1 MKRLA
6 HLLLV
11 ALVLAASSPLPAAGA
26 EPSAFD
32 TGLVARA
39 YQVRHR
45 TLSDAA
51 DVVSPALSSEGTLK
65 LEPRLRTLVVEDHPS
80 VLRRVDELLSAF
92 DLPPRNVEV
101 TLTLLLGSDVR
112 EPRAPV
118 AGAGPREISREV
130 RGVSETLGD
139 FTKWTNY
146 ELLGSQSLT
155 GAEGR
160 SVTARLSDEYRVTFD
175 IEAVEPP
182 SSKAPSG
189 VISFRSLVL
198 QRISRTDTGEERADE
213 VYSTAIQL
221 HVGKLLMVGAAR
233 SPESRR
239 ALFLAIKAKLV

>member
-1 MKRLA
+1 MLA
-6 HLLLV
+6 LL
-11 ALVLAASSPLPAAGA
+11 ALPGSIPAADA
-26 EPSAFD
+26 PSPDSA
-32 TGLVARA
+32 LVARS
-39 YQVRHR
+39 YEVRHR
-45 TLSDAA
+45 NLSDAA
-51 DVVSPALSSEGTLK
+51 DVVSPVLSSEGSLK
-65 LEPRLRTLVVEDHPS
+65 LQPRSRTLVVEDHPS
-80 VLRRVDELLSAF
+80 VLRRVDELLSEF

-112 EPRAPV
+112 EPRVPV

-155 GAEGR
+155 GSEGR
-160 SVTARLSDEYRVTFD
+160 SVTARLSDEYRVTLT
-175 IEAVEPP
+175 IETVEAP
-182 SSKAPSG
+182 SSKAPQG
-189 VISFRSLVL
+189 VISFGSLVL
-198 QRISRTDTGEERADE
+198 QRITRNDTGEERADE

>member
-1 MKRLA
+1 VRILTGFVLA
-6 HLLLV
+6 ALLLV
-11 ALVLAASSPLPAAGA
+11 PATPISAAPAAPAASEAA
-26 EPSAFD
+26 
-32 TGLVARA
+32 LVARA
-39 YQVRHR
+39 YQVQHR
-45 TLSDAA
+45 SLSDAA
-51 DVVSPALSSEGTLK
+51 DVVTRVLSPEGTLK
-65 LEPRLRTLVVEDHPS
+65 LQPRLKTIVVEDHPS
-80 VLRRVDELLSAF
+80 VLQRVDQALLEF

-112 EPRAPV
+112 EPRVPV

-155 GAEGR
+155 ASEGR
-160 SVTARLSDEYRVTFD
+160 SVTARLSEEYRVTVV
-175 IEAVEPP
+175 IESVEAP
-182 SSKAPSG
+182 SSKTPSG
-189 VISFRSLVL
+189 MVSFGSLVL
-198 QRISRTDTGEERADE
+198 QRITHDDSGAERADE

-221 HVGKLLMVGAAR
+221 HMGKLLMVGAAR